1 MEKTG
6 DYDVVGLFRAFE
18 AIAYNGSQLAEVTGE
33 RGRN

>member
-18 AIAYNGSQLAEVTGE
+18 AIAYNGHRAYAVARQIDY
-33 RGRN
+33 